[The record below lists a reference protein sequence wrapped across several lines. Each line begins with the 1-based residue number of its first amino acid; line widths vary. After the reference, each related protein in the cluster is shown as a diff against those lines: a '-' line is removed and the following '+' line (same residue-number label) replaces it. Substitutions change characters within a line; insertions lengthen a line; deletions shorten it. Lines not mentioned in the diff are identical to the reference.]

1 MRDSYAGARVKCRNI
16 GWPRLF
22 AKQAIRCNTLP
33 RPACNCDRQEN
44 AVLQSDTGVEAAG
57 PNDSR
62 APRMGAIAWLSHN
75 VIIGSI
81 FGTAGVLLIPL
92 EDRLHVSRG
101 LASIGVPMVMVGSAI
116 LASVAGVLAA
126 RYSLRRLMAVS
137 GILMALAWLILAFA
151 HSYSLFLLAYALFL
165 GPAMSIGGAVL
176 PPTLVTRWFQR
187 HRGLAIGIVHLPI
200 VITIMPLA
208 ASLVIDRFG
217 VTALFLA
224 LALFAAVTLIPGSL
238 ALIEYP
244 PGHDPRHAKEIA
256 AERIARGAPAEQ
268 PHFTVPQL
276 LQNPRFWLLALAV
289 GAANTSSVT
298 LGTHLPA
305 MGAAW
310 GYTSTSAAALAS
322 VMSLVGMAGSII
334 FGLVADKIGGART
347 LALIAFDDAI
357 LWSLLLMDLPYA
369 ERAVVI
375 GLIGMHGAGAIPA
388 ISKAMATSFGEASF
402 SRAFGLASTATLPL
416 MVAAVFGFGVIFQT
430 QGSYA
435 AGMVALIAY
444 FVIVIPLAIVA
455 GRRTPMPPG
464 VPDHV

>member
-1 MRDSYAGARVKCRNI
+1 MLKADAG
-16 GWPRLF
+16 
-22 AKQAIRCNTLP
+22 
-33 RPACNCDRQEN
+33 
-44 AVLQSDTGVEAAG
+44 TGSAG
-57 PNDSR
+57 PNDPR

-75 VIIGSI
+75 IIIGSI

-92 EDRLHVSRG
+92 QDRLHVSRG

-126 RYSLRRLMAVS
+126 RYSLRRLMAISGVS
-137 GILMALAWLILAFA
+137 MALAWLILAFA
-151 HSYSLFLLAYALFL
+151 HSYWLFLLAYGVFL
-165 GPAMSIGGAVL
+165 GPAMAVGGSVL

-244 PGHDPRHAKEIA
+244 AGQLTADPPPYAKELA
-256 AERIARGAPAEQ
+256 AERVTRGASVALA
-268 PHFTVPQL
+268 HFTVPQL
-276 LQNPRFWLLALAV
+276 LRTPQFWLLALAV
-289 GAANTSSVT
+289 GAANTSSIT

-310 GYTSTSAAALAS
+310 GYTQTSAAALAS
-322 VMSLVGMAGSII
+322 VMSLVGLAGSIV
-334 FGLVADKIGGART
+334 FGLVSDRLGGART

-357 LWSLLLMDLPYA
+357 LWSLLLLDLPYPVRA
-369 ERAVVI
+369 AVV
-375 GLIGMHGAGAIPA
+375 GLIGMHGAGAVPA
-388 ISKAMATSFGEASF
+388 ISKAMASVFGEASF
-402 SRAFGLASTATLPL
+402 SRAFGLASTAALPL
-416 MVAAVFGFGVIFQT
+416 MIAGVFGFGVIFQM

-435 AGMVALIAY
+435 AGMVALVAY
-444 FVIVIPLAIVA
+444 FAIAIPLALIA
-455 GRRTPMPPG
+455 GRRPRKLLEY
-464 VPDHV
+464 PDETRIA

>member
-1 MRDSYAGARVKCRNI
+1 
-16 GWPRLF
+16 
-22 AKQAIRCNTLP
+22 
-33 RPACNCDRQEN
+33 
-44 AVLQSDTGVEAAG
+44 VLQAETGIESTAV
-57 PNDSR
+57 NDPR

-75 VIIGSI
+75 IIIGSI

-92 EDRLHVSRG
+92 QDRLHVSRG
-101 LASIGVPMVMVGSAI
+101 LASIGVPMVMVGSAV

-126 RYSLRRLMAVS
+126 RYSLRRLMAAS
-137 GILMALAWLILAFA
+137 GILVSLAWLTLAVA
-151 HSYSLFLLAYALFL
+151 HSYWLFLLAYALLL
-165 GPAMSIGGAVL
+165 GPAMAVGGSVL

-208 ASLVIDRFG
+208 ASLVIGRFG

-224 LALFAAVTLIPGSL
+224 LAAFAAVTLIPGSL
-238 ALIEYP
+238 ALVEYP
-244 PGHDPRHAKEIA
+244 PGHDPRQYVNETA
-256 AERIARGAPAEQ
+256 AQRSARGAVAGPV
-268 PHFTVPQL
+268 FNVPQL

-305 MGAAW
+305 MGVAW
-310 GYTSTSAAALAS
+310 GYTPTSAAGLAS

-334 FGLVADKIGGART
+334 FGLVSDKIGGARA

-357 LWSLLLMDLPYA
+357 LWTLLMLDLPYTA
-369 ERAVVI
+369 RAVVI

-388 ISKAMATSFGEASF
+388 ISKAMASAFGEASF

-416 MVAAVFGFGVIFQT
+416 MIAAVFGFGVIFQT
-430 QGSYA
+430 QGSYS
-435 AGMVALIAY
+435 AGMVAMIAY
-444 FVIVIPLAIVA
+444 FVIAIPLAIVA
-455 GRRTPMPPG
+455 GRRTPMPAG
-464 VPDHV
+464 VADAA

>member
-1 MRDSYAGARVKCRNI
+1 
-16 GWPRLF
+16 
-22 AKQAIRCNTLP
+22 
-33 RPACNCDRQEN
+33 
-44 AVLQSDTGVEAAG
+44 LQSHTSVEDAG

-92 EDRLHVSRG
+92 QDRLQVSRG
-101 LASIGVPMVMVGSAI
+101 LASIGVPMVMVGSAV
-116 LASVAGVLAA
+116 LASIAGVLAA

-137 GILMALAWLILAFA
+137 GISVSLAWLILAFA
-151 HSYSLFLLAYALFL
+151 HSYSLFLLAFALFL
-165 GPAMSIGGAVL
+165 GPAVAVGGAVL

-187 HRGLAIGIVHLPI
+187 NRGLAIGIVHLPI

-244 PGHDPRHAKEIA
+244 PGHDPRQYAKEIA
-256 AERIARGAPAEQ
+256 AERIARGAPAVQ
-268 PHFTVPQL
+268 AHFTVPQL

-289 GAANTSSVT
+289 GAAHTSSVT

-310 GYTSTSAAALAS
+310 GYAPTSAAALAS

-334 FGLVADKIGGART
+334 FGLVSDKIGGARA

-369 ERAVVI
+369 ARAVVI
-375 GLIGMHGAGAIPA
+375 GLIGMHGAGAVPA
-388 ISKAMATSFGEASF
+388 ISKAMASAFGEASF
-402 SRAFGLASTATLPL
+402 SRAFGLASTAALPL
-416 MVAAVFGFGVIFQT
+416 MIAGVFGFGVIFQT
-430 QGSYA
+430 HGSYA
-435 AGMVALIAY
+435 AGMVALVAY
-444 FVIVIPLAIVA
+444 FVIAIPLAIVA
-455 GRRTPMPPG
+455 GRRTDSVAAESCADSPDRRPESPG
-464 VPDHV
+464 RPR

>member
-1 MRDSYAGARVKCRNI
+1 
-16 GWPRLF
+16 
-22 AKQAIRCNTLP
+22 
-33 RPACNCDRQEN
+33 
-44 AVLQSDTGVEAAG
+44 VLQEATGVEPAG
-57 PNDSR
+57 SNDPR

-92 EDRLHVSRG
+92 QDRLHVSRG
-101 LASIGVPMVMVGSAI
+101 LASIGVPMVMVGSAL

-126 RYSLRRLMAVS
+126 RYSLRRLMAIS
-137 GILMALAWLILAFA
+137 GISVSLAWLLLVFA
-151 HSYSLFLLAYALFL
+151 HSYWLFLLAYGLFL
-165 GPAMSIGGAVL
+165 GPAMAVGGAVL

-224 LALFAAVTLIPGSL
+224 LALLAAGTLIPSSL

-244 PGHDPRHAKEIA
+244 PGRDPRQYAKEVA
-256 AERIARGAPAEQ
+256 AEPAARGAPAPQ
-268 PHFTVPQL
+268 SHFTVPQL
-276 LQNPRFWLLALAV
+276 LQSPRFWLLALAV

-305 MGAAW
+305 MGVAW
-310 GYTSTSAAALAS
+310 GYTQTSAAALAS
-322 VMSLVGMAGSII
+322 VMSLVGMGGSIV
-334 FGLVADKIGGART
+334 FGLVSDKIGGART

-357 LWSLLLMDLPYA
+357 LWSLLTMDLPYSA
-369 ERAVVI
+369 RAVVV

-388 ISKAMATSFGEASF
+388 ISKAVASVFGEASF
-402 SRAFGLASTATLPL
+402 SRAFGLASTAALPL
-416 MVAAVFGFGVIFQT
+416 LIAGVLGFGVIFQT
-430 QGSYA
+430 QGSYT

-444 FVIVIPLAIVA
+444 FVIAIPLAIVA
-455 GRRTPMPPG
+455 GHRAEVSRG
-464 VPDHV
+464 VSEHA

>member
-1 MRDSYAGARVKCRNI
+1 M
-16 GWPRLF
+16 L
-22 AKQAIRCNTLP
+22 
-33 RPACNCDRQEN
+33 QE
-44 AVLQSDTGVEAAG
+44 DTGVEPAG
-57 PNDSR
+57 SNDPR

-75 VIIGSI
+75 IIIGSI

-92 EDRLHVSRG
+92 QDRLHVSRG
-101 LASIGVPMVMVGSAI
+101 LASIGVPMVMVGSAV

-126 RYSLRRLMAVS
+126 RYSLRRLMAAS
-137 GILMALAWLILAFA
+137 GILMSLAWLLLAFA
-151 HSYSLFLLAYALFL
+151 HSYWLFLLAYGLFL
-165 GPAMSIGGAVL
+165 GPAMAVGGAVL

-208 ASLVIDRFG
+208 ASMVIDRFG

-224 LALFAAVTLIPGSL
+224 LALFTAITLIPGSL

-244 PGHDPRHAKEIA
+244 PGHDPRQYAKDFA
-256 AERIARGAPAEQ
+256 AEGVVRGAPAAA
-268 PHFTVPQL
+268 HFTVPQL
-276 LQNPRFWLLALAV
+276 LQSPRFWLLALAV

-310 GYTSTSAAALAS
+310 GYTQTSAAALAS
-322 VMSLVGMAGSII
+322 IMSLVGMGGSIV
-334 FGLVADKIGGART
+334 FGLVSDKIGGART

-357 LWSLLLMDLPYA
+357 LWSLLAMDLPYSA
-369 ERAVVI
+369 RAVVV

-388 ISKAMATSFGEASF
+388 ISKAMASVFGEASF
-402 SRAFGLASTATLPL
+402 SRAFGLASTAALPL
-416 MVAAVFGFGVIFQT
+416 MIAGVFGFGVIFQT
-430 QGSYA
+430 QGSYT

-444 FVIVIPLAIVA
+444 FVIAIPLAIVA
-455 GRRTPMPPG
+455 GQHTEISRG
-464 VPDHV
+464 VSEHG